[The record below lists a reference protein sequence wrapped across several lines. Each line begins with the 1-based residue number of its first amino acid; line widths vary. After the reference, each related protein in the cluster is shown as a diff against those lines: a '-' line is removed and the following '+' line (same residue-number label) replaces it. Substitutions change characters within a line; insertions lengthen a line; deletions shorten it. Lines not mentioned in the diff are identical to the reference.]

1 MSSGLHVGWLLD
13 LRFAARNLLH
23 RPAFTWIAVIA
34 LGLGIGAST
43 AIFSVLHAVALRPLP
58 WRDPQQIVAL
68 SEIRSDLPGDRGR
81 GGFLLDNVREW
92 RERSKTMDS
101 LAAFMGTGLTLTGRD
116 EPVRLEGLRVTPDLF
131 RVLGVGAAIGRT
143 FDYEEVDAG
152 EERLAV
158 LSSEAFDRYF
168 GADQALVGGAISLD
182 GEPYTLLGV
191 MPPRFSFPDASVE
204 VWVPL
209 VMRQSSDPG
218 GVREIMLPVI
228 GRLADGVSVE
238 QAQAEGAV
246 LLREIQARRGAERR
260 QAMARAR
267 REGDAPGTEGERRVI
282 RRGPGPDDPAAG
294 GGERHIVRRGPE
306 GAGGPGGE
314 ATPGERRVV
323 VGGPPGAAESADGER
338 RLVVGGPSGGSD
350 AGPGRVERR
359 EVLGSAEGE
368 TGDEGA
374 AGGEADVEIA
384 GRGSRPNGPAPPG
397 PTVEIEEPARPER
410 SLRVLTLHDQQL
422 EPIRPAMR
430 VLIGAVVLVMLIA
443 CANVANLILTRNL
456 QRRRE
461 LATRAALGAGR
472 ARLGRLLFL
481 ESLLLG
487 LGGTALGLLLAFGG
501 IRWIRTL
508 DPGSIPRL
516 EEVGLHPAVVAF
528 AVALALLTALLFGLL
543 PAALMSFGRL
553 VSGLGRDEGSSSGGR
568 PVQGTLRAG
577 LAVVEVA
584 LALVLL
590 IGAGLLSSSFLR
602 LASVDPGYE
611 PEGLLTARVSPP
623 LAQYPPGEARNRFFD
638 QLLERIGTVPGV
650 EAAAVTNML
659 PPAQGRIVLS
669 FQIEGRPHS
678 NDPADSMQGD
688 LFVVGGDYFAALGVP
703 VREGR
708 VFDERDRAGAQPVIV
723 VNEALARRYF
733 PDARVVGQR
742 LAEFGEI
749 IGVVGDVKPQ
759 GLDSDPQPSFYLQM
773 PQAPD
778 MLMQAFNRMHL
789 IVRGGDPEALIAAVS
804 TQLATLDRNVPLEG
818 VETMEQRLSESVA
831 QPRFYAAILGVF
843 AVLALLLAVV
853 GVYGVLAFA
862 VSQEARH
869 TGIRMALGA
878 QRSRVVAR
886 TLARGLVVSTVGIV
900 LGLAGAMLLRGVLA
914 DMLFG
919 IEATD
924 PATIAVLSL
933 VLLVAAVAACWVPAR
948 RAASADPVLTLRHE

>member
-1 MSSGLHVGWLLD
+1 MSSGFLVGWLLD

-68 SEIRSDLPGDRGR
+68 SEIRPDLPGGRGR

-92 RERSKTMDS
+92 RERSKTMES
-101 LAAFMGTGLTLTGRD
+101 LAAYMGAGVTLTGRD

-131 RVLGVGAAIGRT
+131 RVLGVGAVIGRT
-143 FDYEEVDAG
+143 FTYEEIDAG
-152 EERLAV
+152 EEGLAV

-168 GADQALVGGAISLD
+168 GADEALVGGSISLD

-191 MPPRFSFPDASVE
+191 MPPSFRFPDPSVE
-204 VWVPL
+204 IWVPL

-218 GVREIMLPVI
+218 EVREIMLPVI

-238 QAQAEGAV
+238 QAQAEGSV
-246 LLREIQARRGAERR
+246 LLREIQAERGA
-260 QAMARAR
+260 AR
-267 REGDAPGTEGERRVI
+267 REAMDRLRPEGGGGPEAAGERRVV
-282 RRGPGPDDPAAG
+282 RRGPGQLDPAEG
-294 GGERHIVRRGPE
+294 GGERRIVRRGPD
-306 GAGGPGGE
+306 GAGAPGAE
-314 ATPGERRVV
+314 AVSGERRVV
-323 VGGPPGAAESADGER
+323 VGGPPGAAERAAGER
-338 RLVVGGPSGGSD
+338 PVVVGGPPGSD
-350 AGPGRVERR
+350 ADAGRVERR
-359 EVLGSAEGE
+359 FPGGAEGE
-368 TGDEGA
+368 ASRDGA
-374 AGGEADVEIA
+374 VGGENDVEIA
-384 GRGSRPNGPAPPG
+384 GQGAGPDGPAPPG
-397 PTVEIEEPARPER
+397 PAVELEAEPARPER
-410 SLRVLTLHDQQL
+410 TLRVLTLHDQQL
-422 EPIRPAMR
+422 EPFRPAMR
-430 VLIGAVVLVMLIA
+430 LLIGAVVLVMLIA

-487 LGGTALGLLLAFGG
+487 TGGTAVGLLLAFGG

-516 EEVGLHPAVVAF
+516 EEIGLHPAVVAF
-528 AVALALLTALLFGLL
+528 AVALALFTALFFGLL
-543 PAALMSFGRL
+543 PAASMSFGRL
-553 VSGLGRDEGSSSGGR
+553 VSGLGREAGSSSGGP
-568 PVQGTLRAG
+568 PVQGTLRSG
-577 LAVVEVA
+577 LAVVEIA

-623 LAQYPPGEARNRFFD
+623 LARYPPGEARTRFFD
-638 QLLERIGTVPGV
+638 QLLERIETVPGV

-669 FQIEGRPHS
+669 FEVEGRPHS
-678 NDPADSMQGD
+678 NDPEDSMQGD
-688 LFVVGGDYFAALGVP
+688 LFVVGGDYFTALGVP

-733 PDARVVGQR
+733 PDGRVVGQR

-759 GLDSDPQPSFYLQM
+759 GLDSDPQPSFYVQM

-789 IVRGGDPEALIAAVS
+789 IVRGGDPGALTPAVR

-818 VETMEQRLSESVA
+818 VETMEQRLAQSVA

-843 AVLALLLAVV
+843 AGLATLLAVF

-886 TLARGLVVSTVGIV
+886 TLGRGLVVSALGIV

-919 IEATD
+919 VESTD

-948 RAASADPVLTLRHE
+948 RAASADPVSTLRHE